1 MKIGAGVVLLL
12 SASLSWMI
20 PESAAAGPSA
30 VTSPVSPVLDATGLF
45 EGLVAKH
52 RAIRAKLDKPEQET
66 LDKLTTRCRAVLT
79 ERRLRDGLWRSALA
93 ALKASGMMLDDKER
107 SVLATYVLDGIA
119 ARDDLVNFVPNS
131 EAWRRAQAAQ
141 QSFNLQYLQL
151 QSELQDQNRRYELV
165 INIMKAKHDTVMN
178 SISNIR

>member
-1 MKIGAGVVLLL
+1 MKIGAGIALLF
-12 SASLSWMI
+12 SASLSCMI
-20 PESAAAGPSA
+20 AEPVAAGSPA
-30 VTSPVSPVLDATGLF
+30 ITGPVSPVLDAARPF
-45 EGLVAKH
+45 EGLVTKH

-66 LDKLTTRCRAVLT
+66 LDKLTARFRAVLT
-79 ERRLRDGLWRSALA
+79 GRHLRDGLWRSALA

-119 ARDDLVNFVPNS
+119 AQDDLVDVVPSS
-131 EAWRRAQAAQ
+131 EAWQRAQAAQ

-165 INIMKAKHDTVMN
+165 RNIMNAKHDTVKN